1 MKDHISLIAA
11 AAGGFMLSIA
21 LSAILKGT
29 PMTSWEQS
37 SINSLPMNNLRLVF
51 APGNQTPN
59 SRTNSLF

>member
-29 PMTSWEQS
+29 PMTNWEQS
-37 SINSLPMNNLRLVF
+37 RVNSLPITNLRLVSGRV
-51 APGNQTPN
+51 AQ
-59 SRTNSLF
+59 STNSIFLE

>member
-37 SINSLPMNNLRLVF
+37 RINSVPMTNLRLVF

-59 SRTNSLF
+59 SRTNFLF